1 MSQVFSRDLEKD
13 VAGDTSGYFKKF
25 LTSLLQVKFIVIVI
39 CRGGSRGGGRG
50 GAGPLI
56 LNPNWGPKGR
66 INFFGDRPPPFSKGL
81 NDRAPLPPY
90 LRVWLTGPPSPLISG
105 SGWPGPPPPLSQGLN
120 DRAPLPPY
128 LGVWMTGP
136 PSPLI
141 SGSGSGTD
149 LVAGQAMAFS
159 LYERFSFLF
168 ISLLFP

>member
-1 MSQVFSRDLEKD
+1 MPQVFSRDLEKD

-39 CRGGSRGGGRG
+39 CSGGSRGGGW
-50 GAGPLI
+50 GARPTYFKSKLRPEGPNKI
-56 LNPNWGPKGR
+56 FWRP
-66 INFFGDRPPPFSKGL
+66 PPPFSKGL

-90 LRVWLTGPPSPLISG
+90 LR
-105 SGWPGPPPPLSQGLN
+105 
-120 DRAPLPPY
+120 
-128 LGVWMTGP
+128 VWMTGP